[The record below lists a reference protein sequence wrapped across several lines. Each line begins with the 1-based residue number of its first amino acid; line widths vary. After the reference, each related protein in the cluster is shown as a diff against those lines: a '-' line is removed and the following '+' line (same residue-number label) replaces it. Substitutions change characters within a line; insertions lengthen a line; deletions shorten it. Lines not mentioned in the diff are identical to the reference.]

1 VVSSC
6 VEPSLKFPVT
16 VSWTVSPEGAL
27 GLAGVIVSET
37 STGPD
42 VVNVTELVMLPS
54 VAVMV
59 AVPVPTAFTAPVADT
74 DATDEFEVV
83 QFTVEVKF

>member
-1 VVSSC
+1 M
-6 VEPSLKFPVT
+6 
-16 VSWTVSPEGAL
+16 
-27 GLAGVIVSET
+27 
-37 STGPD
+37 
-42 VVNVTELVMLPS
+42 TELVMLPS

-74 DATDEFEVV
+74 DATDEFELV